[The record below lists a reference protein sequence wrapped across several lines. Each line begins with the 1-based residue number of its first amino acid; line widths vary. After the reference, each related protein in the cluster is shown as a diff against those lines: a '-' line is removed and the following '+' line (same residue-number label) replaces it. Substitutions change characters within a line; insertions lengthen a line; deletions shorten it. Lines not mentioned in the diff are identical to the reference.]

1 MAYRRDPYSALGN
14 VNNLSI
20 LYYTPIHSACKPNY
34 SVLQSYYPLAPSYN
48 INIENFRL
56 EEPGTQTT
64 GTHAY
69 ANTLL
74 LTLGLRAAARRQE

>member
-14 VNNLSI
+14 VNHLSI
-20 LYYTPIHSACKPNY
+20 YYIPTLLLTCNTNY
-34 SVLQSYYPLAPSYN
+34 LSITVYYLLAPSYN
-48 INIENFRL
+48 INIENFWL

-74 LTLGLRAAARRQE
+74 LTLGLRAA